1 MKELKRLCD
10 LGVLQWQPASEWA
23 SPSFIVPKNDQT
35 VRFLS
40 DFREVNKRIVRKPF
54 PLPKISTVM
63 QELEGFTF
71 ATALDLNMGYYTIR
85 LDPDASK
92 ICTIIF
98 PWGKYSYLRLPMG
111 IAGSPDIFQSKMT
124 ELMATLEF
132 ARAYIDDLL
141 HITKGTLEDHL
152 AKLELVL
159 SRLQDARKSNFCTI
173 ETEYLGYI
181 LSQEGIKPQP
191 KKVQSI
197 HALTPPK
204 KVKDLRRFLGM
215 VQYYRDLW
223 ARRSEMLAP
232 LTSLVGEC
240 GHTKQS
246 KLLKVKKKPWKW
258 TEEHQKAFDDV
269 KATIAKDVSLAYP
282 DYSNGFEI
290 YTDGSKRQLGAVI
303 TQNNRPIA
311 VFSRKL
317 SVCQQKYSVTEI
329 ELLAIVETLKEF
341 KGMLWS
347 QPIVVYTD
355 HKNLMQDALGLTC
368 DRVYRWRLLLEEYGP
383 EIVYIKGIHNTVAD
397 AISRLD
403 FGPTKDVK
411 ENWMTFTKC
420 WCYYT
425 MQAEEDP
432 SPVKHSDLMNFVFAN
447 RSEENAIYPLTV
459 REIAAAQ
466 QTDKTLNKLSLLEAY
481 KPQLSENVQVL
492 CKDGKLVIPQEL
504 QQRAVQWYHHYLQH
518 PGTTRL
524 EETLCAA
531 MYWKGLRHSVRTFVK
546 NCHK

>member
-10 LGVLQWQPASEWA
+10 LGVLEWQPASEWA
-23 SPSFIVPKNDQT
+23 SPSFIVPKKDQT

-132 ARAYIDDLL
+132 VRAYIDDLL
-141 HITKGTLEDHL
+141 CITKGTLEDHL

-159 SRLQDARKSNFCTI
+159 SRLQDANLKVNARKSNFCAI

-181 LSQEGIKPQP
+181 LSRDGIKPQP

-197 HALTPPK
+197 LALTPPK
-204 KVKDLRRFLGM
+204 NVKDLRRFLGM

-240 GHTKQS
+240 GHTKKS
-246 KLLKVKKKPWKW
+246 KLLKVKRN
-258 TEEHQKAFDDV
+258 HG
-269 KATIAKDVSLAYP
+269 
-282 DYSNGFEI
+282 N
-290 YTDGSKRQLGAVI
+290 
-303 TQNNRPIA
+303 
-311 VFSRKL
+311 
-317 SVCQQKYSVTEI
+317 
-329 ELLAIVETLKEF
+329 
-341 KGMLWS
+341 
-347 QPIVVYTD
+347 
-355 HKNLMQDALGLTC
+355 GLTN
-368 DRVYRWRLLLEEYGP
+368 
-383 EIVYIKGIHNTVAD
+383 IKSI
-397 AISRLD
+397 R
-403 FGPTKDVK
+403 
-411 ENWMTFTKC
+411 
-420 WCYYT
+420 
-425 MQAEEDP
+425 
-432 SPVKHSDLMNFVFAN
+432 
-447 RSEENAIYPLTV
+447 
-459 REIAAAQ
+459 
-466 QTDKTLNKLSLLEAY
+466 
-481 KPQLSENVQVL
+481 
-492 CKDGKLVIPQEL
+492 
-504 QQRAVQWYHHYLQH
+504 
-518 PGTTRL
+518 
-524 EETLCAA
+524 
-531 MYWKGLRHSVRTFVK
+531 
-546 NCHK
+546 

>member
-1 MKELKRLCD
+1 MKELKKLCD
-10 LGVLQWQPASEWA
+10 LGVLQWQRASEWA
-23 SPSFIVPKNDQT
+23 SPSFIVPKKDQT

-85 LDPDASK
+85 LDPDESK

-98 PWGKYSYLRLPMG
+98 PWGKYSYHRLPMR
-111 IAGSPDIFQSKMT
+111 IAGSPDIFQSKMM

-132 ARAYIDDLL
+132 VRAYIDDLL
-141 HITKGTLEDHL
+141 CITKGTLEDHL

-159 SRLQDARKSNFCTI
+159 SRLQDANLKVNARKSNFCAI

-181 LSQEGIKPQP
+181 LSREGIKPQP
-191 KKVQSI
+191 KEVQSI
-197 HALTPPK
+197 LVLTPPK
-204 KVKDLRRFLGM
+204 NVKDLHRFLGM

-223 ARRSEMLAP
+223 APRSKMPAP

-258 TEEHQKAFDDV
+258 TEEHQKAFDGI

-282 DYSNGFEI
+282 DYSKGFEI

-311 VFSRKL
+311 FFSRKL
-317 SVCQQKYSVTEI
+317 SVCQQINSVTEI

-341 KGMLWS
+341 KGMLWG

-368 DRVYRWRLLLEEYGP
+368 DRVYCWHLLLEKM
-383 EIVYIKGIHNTVAD
+383 VLKSCT
-397 AISRLD
+397 S
-403 FGPTKDVK
+403 K
-411 ENWMTFTKC
+411 ESTTQLRMRFN
-420 WCYYT
+420 
-425 MQAEEDP
+425 
-432 SPVKHSDLMNFVFAN
+432 S
-447 RSEENAIYPLTV
+447 LT
-459 REIAAAQ
+459 
-466 QTDKTLNKLSLLEAY
+466 
-481 KPQLSENVQVL
+481 
-492 CKDGKLVIPQEL
+492 LV
-504 QQRAVQWYHHYLQH
+504 QQRTLKLDDLHEILVLLHYASRRG
-518 PGTTRL
+518 PIPSTTLRPH
-524 EETLCAA
+524 ELC
-531 MYWKGLRHSVRTFVK
+531 V
-546 NCHK
+546 C

>member
-10 LGVLQWQPASEWA
+10 LGVLEWQPASEWA
-23 SPSFIVPKNDQT
+23 SPSFIVPKKDQT

-124 ELMATLEF
+124 ELMSTLEF
-132 ARAYIDDLL
+132 VRAYIDDLL
-141 HITKGTLEDHL
+141 CITKGTLEDHL

-159 SRLQDARKSNFCTI
+159 SRLQDANLKVNARKSNFCAI

-181 LSQEGIKPQP
+181 LSRDGIKPQP

-197 HALTPPK
+197 LALTPPK
-204 KVKDLRRFLGM
+204 NVKDLRRFLGM

-223 ARRSEMLAP
+223 ARRSKMLAP

-240 GHTKQS
+240 GHTKKS

-258 TEEHQKAFDDV
+258 TNEHQKAFDDV

-282 DYSNGFEI
+282 DYSKGFEI

-303 TQNNRPIA
+303 TQSNRPIA
-311 VFSRKL
+311 FSAENSL
-317 SVCQQKYSVTEI
+317 SVSKST
-329 ELLAIVETLKEF
+329 A
-341 KGMLWS
+341 
-347 QPIVVYTD
+347 
-355 HKNLMQDALGLTC
+355 
-368 DRVYRWRLLLEEYGP
+368 
-383 EIVYIKGIHNTVAD
+383 
-397 AISRLD
+397 
-403 FGPTKDVK
+403 
-411 ENWMTFTKC
+411 
-420 WCYYT
+420 
-425 MQAEEDP
+425 
-432 SPVKHSDLMNFVFAN
+432 
-447 RSEENAIYPLTV
+447 
-459 REIAAAQ
+459 
-466 QTDKTLNKLSLLEAY
+466 
-481 KPQLSENVQVL
+481 
-492 CKDGKLVIPQEL
+492 
-504 QQRAVQWYHHYLQH
+504 
-518 PGTTRL
+518 
-524 EETLCAA
+524 
-531 MYWKGLRHSVRTFVK
+531 
-546 NCHK
+546 